1 MLRDIRYGFRT
12 FRNAPLFATG
22 VAGTIGWGLGV
33 ICSLVALFN
42 AYVLRPFAVRDP
54 YSLFEFSRNTKT
66 ERHRGFSWP
75 EFERLRTETTVS
87 LRF

>member
-1 MLRDIRYGFRT
+1 MF
-12 FRNAPLFATG
+12 
-22 VAGTIGWGLGV
+22 
-33 ICSLVALFN
+33 ALFN